1 MSDENGKVDFSLNVK
16 KSSLTVGELFSKN
29 SEAFEVELLSGGDN
43 LDRNVSGTGLH
54 YPGLA
59 LTGFYYHFHQD
70 KIQFIADME
79 WHYLDSLSAVDRKAC
94 LDRFLEFKVPAVV
107 VTAGREPH
115 TEILESAK
123 KHNVPIYRTKLSSNE
138 AGKRIQ
144 QYLDDYFAPRV
155 TMHATLVD
163 VYGIGMLYTGKSG
176 IGKSECALD
185 LIERGHRL
193 VADDIVNIVRR
204 EDALVGTGSPLL
216 GHHMEIRGVGIINI
230 QSLFGIRAIRLDK
243 KVEAVVEL
251 VKWDPHMA
259 YERLGIT
266 ENTIDLLGISVDKVT
281 VPIFPGKNITV
292 ISEIIAMNILLKY
305 NGINTAKEF
314 NQRLLDALEL
324 KRRQRMHE

>member
-1 MSDENGKVDFSLNVK
+1 
-16 KSSLTVGELFSKN
+16 
-29 SEAFEVELLSGGDN
+29 
-43 LDRNVSGTGLH
+43 
-54 YPGLA
+54 
-59 LTGFYYHFHQD
+59 
-70 KIQFIADME
+70 
-79 WHYLDSLSAVDRKAC
+79 
-94 LDRFLEFKVPAVV
+94 
-107 VTAGREPH
+107 
-115 TEILESAK
+115 
-123 KHNVPIYRTKLSSNE
+123 
-138 AGKRIQ
+138 
-144 QYLDDYFAPRV
+144 
-155 TMHATLVD
+155 MHATLVD

-176 IGKSECALD
+176 VGKSECALD

-243 KVEAVVEL
+243 KIEVVIEL
-251 VKWDPHMA
+251 VKWDPQMA
-259 YERLGIT
+259 YERLGII
-266 ENTIDLLGISVDKVT
+266 ENTVDVLGMNIDKVT

-314 NQRLLDALEL
+314 NQRLLDALEQ